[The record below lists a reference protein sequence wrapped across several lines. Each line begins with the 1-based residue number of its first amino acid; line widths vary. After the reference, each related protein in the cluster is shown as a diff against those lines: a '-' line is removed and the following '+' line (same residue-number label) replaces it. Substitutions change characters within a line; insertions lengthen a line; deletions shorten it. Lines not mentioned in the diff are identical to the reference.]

1 MDQLQRSLKHQTYN
15 WFLLCCWQQQWT
27 TCFYLFRPFYLFQS
41 PTVTFLGIL
50 ALSWSWIK
58 TKSCFS
64 SEAPN
69 KTTFWLVRTSDLLF
83 YLLWYELAEL
93 KAVCT
98 QTWQAW
104 VGDILDQPLEIN
116 PLVVIVESPIKPIWS
131 LKKPSEH
138 RSKDPSGQ
146 GPPKQEPLRDG
157 HKSKSLV
164 TSLSWTCSY
173 NIE

>member
-1 MDQLQRSLKHQTYN
+1 MLLAAAVN
-15 WFLLCCWQQQWT
+15 NLFLLVQ
-27 TCFYLFRPFYLFQS
+27 
-41 PTVTFLGIL
+41 TFLSVPVSNRDIFGGFWHWAEAGL
-50 ALSWSWIK
+50 RLWE
-58 TKSCFS
+58 KSCFS

-116 PLVVIVESPIKPIWS
+116 PLVVIVESPIKQIWS

-173 NIE
+173 SIE